1 MTKGIGGHHRAYR
14 GKTDSWITPPEV
26 LKALGEFDL
35 DPCAAPNQ
43 PWPCAKESFDVI
55 DDGLLQPWKGRVFLN
70 SPYGPETVKW
80 LAKLALHGNGL
91 ALTFA
96 RTDTSWFHSE
106 IFEKADGILFLRG
119 RLTFWYENGKKAKAN
134 SGGPS
139 VLVAYGSNNVQ
150 CLKTCGLPGQYVD
163 LSLRSQ

>member
-14 GKTDSWITPPEV
+14 GKTDSWITPPEI

-35 DPCAAPNQ
+35 DPCAAFLQ
-43 PWPCAKESFDVI
+43 PWPCAKISLGKAA
-55 DDGLLQPWKGRVFLN
+55 DGLAGPWSGRCFVN
-70 SPYGPETVKW
+70 PPYGPETVKW
-80 LAKLALHGNGL
+80 LAKCALHGNCI
-91 ALTFA
+91 ALTFG

-119 RLTFWYENGKKAKAN
+119 RLTFHHEDGTKAKAN

-139 VLVAYGSNNVQ
+139 VLVAYGSNNAQ
-150 CLKTCGLPGQYVD
+150 CLKTCGLAGQYVD
-163 LSLRSQ
+163 LSR